1 MLVDLGFCQDNIS
14 SYNTLIPVVYYMY
27 KGGTDSEETLCG
39 LRKYL
44 VVSFLKNIYG
54 VASNAALTAARSA
67 LDKIKCST
75 TPFDIEIF
83 KDIVLVGN
91 RKFSM
96 SMDEIDDYFYE
107 KKGWHTFLLLSV
119 LYPNL
124 KLGQIEWHQDHVH
137 PYTAFETSKL
147 KSVGITDRETVTTW
161 QYEANTLPNLQ
172 LLEGRENES
181 KNKMTLAEWCEKGNT
196 VAYLDNTI
204 SKDIKDFDAFYEHR
218 KQKML
223 DELTRILD
231 I

>member
-1 MLVDLGFCQDNIS
+1 
-14 SYNTLIPVVYYMY
+14 
-27 KGGTDSEETLCG
+27 
-39 LRKYL
+39 
-44 VVSFLKNIYG
+44 
-54 VASNAALTAARSA
+54 
-67 LDKIKCST
+67 
-75 TPFDIEIF
+75 
-83 KDIVLVGN
+83 
-91 RKFSM
+91 M

-107 KKGWHTFLLLSV
+107 KKGWHTFLLLTV

-147 KSVGITDRETVTTW
+147 KSVGITDRETVKTW

-181 KNKMTLAEWCEKGNT
+181 KNKMTLSEWCEKGNT

-204 SKDIKDFDAFYEHR
+204 SKNIKDFDAFYEHR

-223 DELTRILD
+223 DELTRILN